1 MKKFFSQRPAIVF
14 FSTSMLLLLIYTL
27 SAAHYRATI
36 AIVFLI
42 LLVALYVIYLNNK
55 KLKKHEEELTKTLE
69 KMTALAVVF
78 DQSNDRITVK
88 DLNLRIVYANKIL
101 IRLLGKKDLSEVVG
115 RTDAEVFNIPEDQDP
130 VKSYMADERRA
141 QQLKP
146 GEYILREEE
155 FIGANGVKGYS
166 QTKKYPIF
174 NEKNQLIFTA
184 NITRDVTE
192 KRIQEHELLAAKEQ
206 AEAAS
211 VAKSDF
217 LSNMSHEIRTPLNGV
232 IGFTDLL
239 LNTKLDKLQREYLDN
254 AIVSANSLLGVISD
268 ILDFSKIESGKLEL
282 ELIKTDIIQLI
293 ENASDIIK
301 VHAAGK
307 GIELLLNVQP
317 DLPRFAYVDPIR
329 LKQILVNLMSNAVK
343 FTHEGE
349 VELKISFRQK
359 TETTGLFTIEVRDT
373 GIGVKDDDKS
383 KLFKAF
389 SQADTSTTRRY
400 GGTGLGLII
409 SNSLAQ
415 KMGGNIQ
422 FESEYGKGSRF
433 YFTIGTEY
441 ENGEAVVSKQVSHL
455 KKVLVIDDNSKNRMI
470 LEHTFNFWGVQFAG
484 CESGRAAIEILKVTN
499 DFDLIIMDYH
509 MPDLNGLDTTQLI
522 REELQLSA
530 EKIPIILLHSSSDD
544 VTIRQRANKLG
555 IRFSLTKPIKSK
567 ELMYYIQNLSQ
578 QSLPEV
584 PFNESAGSGN
594 VNKTVVFEGD
604 VTILIAEDIKMNR
617 MLIGTM
623 LRNVLPGLQLYEAE
637 NGEEVIKLLE
647 EVVPDLIL
655 MDVQM
660 PVLDG
665 IETCRKI
672 RLLSNRKLQQIP
684 IVALTAGVSK
694 EERANCEMAGM
705 DDFLSKP
712 IDKNQLYT
720 TLRTYLSLKSHPA
733 ELTTTKEASQLH
745 FDKEKLFQK
754 IGSDE
759 ELLANILDIALD
771 EFPQYVVALQ
781 KAIVANDQVAVK
793 KAAHT
798 IKGSAFN
805 MEFNNLGELAHEIEK
820 CNKDEE
826 EVHRL
831 FNALEQEWDAVLKM
845 V

>member
-1 MKKFFSQRPAIVF
+1 
-14 FSTSMLLLLIYTL
+14 
-27 SAAHYRATI
+27 
-36 AIVFLI
+36 
-42 LLVALYVIYLNNK
+42 
-55 KLKKHEEELTKTLE
+55 
-69 KMTALAVVF
+69 
-78 DQSNDRITVK
+78 
-88 DLNLRIVYANKIL
+88 
-101 IRLLGKKDLSEVVG
+101 
-115 RTDAEVFNIPEDQDP
+115 
-130 VKSYMADERRA
+130 
-141 QQLKP
+141 
-146 GEYILREEE
+146 
-155 FIGANGVKGYS
+155 
-166 QTKKYPIF
+166 
-174 NEKNQLIFTA
+174 
-184 NITRDVTE
+184 
-192 KRIQEHELLAAKEQ
+192 
-206 AEAAS
+206 
-211 VAKSDF
+211 
-217 LSNMSHEIRTPLNGV
+217 MSHEIRTPLNGV

-317 DLPRFAYVDPIR
+317 DLPRFAHVDPIR